1 MRATETMRATRVA
14 VGAIFATRWPMPAP
28 RQNPTALRA
37 EARVLTTAGLLLLGL
52 GFPLTLVLVAAS
64 LGEGSASP
72 FMPLAVGAPPI
83 MLGYLACHFASQRML
98 RAKSIEAGHT
108 SKQPRRQSA
117 STADLRLS

>member
-1 MRATETMRATRVA
+1 
-14 VGAIFATRWPMPAP
+14 MPAP

-52 GFPLTLVLVAAS
+52 GFPLT
-64 LGEGSASP
+64 
-72 FMPLAVGAPPI
+72 PLAVGAPPI

-117 STADLRLS
+117 STADLRLR